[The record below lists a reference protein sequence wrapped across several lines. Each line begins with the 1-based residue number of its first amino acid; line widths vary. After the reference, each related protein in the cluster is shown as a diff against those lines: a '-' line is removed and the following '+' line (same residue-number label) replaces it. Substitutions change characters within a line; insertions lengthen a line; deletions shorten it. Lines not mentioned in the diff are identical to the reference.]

1 MDAKE
6 TLELWRDAREHFET
20 GDLQHK
26 EGECIAALRTLW
38 DALSETL
45 AAKFALEAQ
54 VAETEKELAEGDYW
68 MMRAKDF
75 AANGGCPSCFA
86 SDEAGHKDGCE
97 VAALEAQVAAMR
109 KAGGKLADR
118 LIGLHKPLVGR
129 PIDRELA
136 DWRKAAGG

>member
-54 VAETEKELAEGDYW
+54 VEILNRKTWIDGFVRGVGWLRYKTTG
-68 MMRAKDF
+68 F
-75 AANGGCPSCFA
+75 TSFPSER
-86 SDEAGHKDGCE
+86 DEAE
-97 VAALEAQVAAMR
+97 SAAEETLCAIAT
-109 KAGGKLADR
+109 
-118 LIGLHKPLVGR
+118 
-129 PIDRELA
+129 RE
-136 DWRKAAGG
+136 AAGCRENAIPDAQGVDTP